1 MIRTVAIAL
10 AMSLGEQ
17 GTWVGNRAGNRRC
30 GGSEWTREQCPAAG
44 TLATLEVAIARRD
57 GKLSGPQRVA
67 IHRDAHR
74 AACLAPLGA
83 RVDEDAVQVL
93 RLRGGF
99 HGLWAG
105 QGEHA

>member
-17 GTWVGNRAGNRRC
+17 RTWVGNRAGNRRC
-30 GGSEWTREQCPAAG
+30 GRSEWTREQCPAAG
-44 TLATLEVAIARRD
+44 TLAPLEVAIARRD
-57 GKLSGPQRVA
+57 GKLPGSQRVA

-83 RVDEDAVQVL
+83 PVDEDAAQAL
-93 RLRGGF
+93 RLGRGF
-99 HGLWAG
+99 HGSWAG
-105 QGEHA
+105 PDEPA

>member
-17 GTWVGNRAGNRRC
+17 GTWVGNRAGKRRR
-30 GGSEWTREQCPAAG
+30 GGSEWTREQCPAAS

-57 GKLSGPQRVA
+57 GKLPGSQRVA

-74 AACLAPLGA
+74 AACLAPIGG
-83 RVDEDAVQVL
+83 RVDEDAVQAL
-93 RLRGGF
+93 RLGGGL
-99 HGLWAG
+99 HGL
-105 QGEHA
+105 